1 MLSIMVQSRRGAT
14 REAVHGV
21 SQDPALWPTGHLLSV
36 AARCVEHD
44 WNAHLATW
52 GLTHASLPV
61 LVLLTRHNHSQRE
74 LATATGVTQQTMSRI
89 LERLERAGYL
99 TRTPHPSD
107 RRQHVI
113 ALSAKG
119 ATVMC
124 EAADLAHA
132 EAITTR
138 GLTGEQV
145 AQLRT
150 ILVALIRARPGPAVG
165 ADRL

>member
-1 MLSIMVQSRRGAT
+1 M
-14 REAVHGV
+14 

-36 AARCVEHD
+36 AARCVERD

-52 GLTHASLPV
+52 GLSHASLPV
-61 LVLLTRHNHSQRE
+61 LVLLTRRNHSQRE

-89 LERLERAGYL
+89 LERLEHAGYL

-113 ALSAKG
+113 ALSAQG
-119 ATVMC
+119 AAVMR
-124 EAADLAHA
+124 EAADLSRA
-132 EAITTR
+132 EAITMHK
-138 GLTGEQV
+138 LTGEQV

-150 ILVALIRARPGPAVG
+150 ILTALIQDRPGPPVG
-165 ADRL
+165 ADHP